1 MVARSKNN
9 SISSETQKGSYYL
22 FYFMY
27 CFTSSC
33 TLLMSFT
40 SKFWGK
46 MPVLNIFADSRL
58 IYVTPSGSS
67 IRDNVDD
74 NSFIHLIPLLVLT

>member
-27 CFTSSC
+27 FTSSC

-74 NSFIHLIPLLVLT
+74 NSFIHLIPLLVLR